1 MHRKF
6 QILEIRFRYGEIG
19 LKGQDNEVFISIH
32 NLHLN
37 DFKLEKEQC
46 TEPSKNEDFLEN
58 EEPDRRNIEY
68 KKSTFFFFLIT
79 YSQAHLENGAFLK
92 IFTMGQFYTIFY
104 RENIFGI
111 SFKENN
117 SATFFWPSFPRT
129 RRDHKNLKICCVFL
143 DMKKDKGLKHSL
155 IDVIKL

>member
-1 MHRKF
+1 MKF
-6 QILEIRFRYGEIG
+6 SFRSITCIWT
-19 LKGQDNEVFISIH
+19 ISNWRRNNAQ
-32 NLHLN
+32 NLQ
-37 DFKLEKEQC
+37 K
-46 TEPSKNEDFLEN
+46 TEDFLEN

-155 IDVIKL
+155 IDVIIKLWWYQWPNLVWSGEYDPKIPCL

>member
-1 MHRKF
+1 MKF
-6 QILEIRFRYGEIG
+6 SFRSITCIWT
-19 LKGQDNEVFISIH
+19 ISNWRRNNAQ
-32 NLHLN
+32 NLQ
-37 DFKLEKEQC
+37 K
-46 TEPSKNEDFLEN
+46 TEDFLEN

-143 DMKKDKGLKHSL
+143 DMKKDKRLKTFAHWCYHKIMMISMTKSSM
-155 IDVIKL
+155 IGWIWF

>member
-1 MHRKF
+1 MKF
-6 QILEIRFRYGEIG
+6 SFRSITCIWT
-19 LKGQDNEVFISIH
+19 ISNWRRNNAQ
-32 NLHLN
+32 NLQ
-37 DFKLEKEQC
+37 K
-46 TEPSKNEDFLEN
+46 TEDFLEN

-129 RRDHKNLKICCVFL
+129 RRDHTNLKICCVFL

-155 IDVIKL
+155 IDVIKLWWYQWPNLVWSGEYDSKIPCL

>member
-1 MHRKF
+1 MKF
-6 QILEIRFRYGEIG
+6 SFRSITCIWT
-19 LKGQDNEVFISIH
+19 ISNWRRNNAQ
-32 NLHLN
+32 NLQ
-37 DFKLEKEQC
+37 K
-46 TEPSKNEDFLEN
+46 TEDFLEN

-117 SATFFWPSFPRT
+117 SATFFWPSIPRT

-155 IDVIKL
+155 IDVIIKLWWYQWPNLVWSGEYDSKIPCL